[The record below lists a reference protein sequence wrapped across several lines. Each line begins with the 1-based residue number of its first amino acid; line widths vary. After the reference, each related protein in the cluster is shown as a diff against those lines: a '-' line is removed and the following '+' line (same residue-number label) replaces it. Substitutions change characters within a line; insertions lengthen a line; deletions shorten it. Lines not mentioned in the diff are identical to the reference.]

1 MDVLQEI
8 AAVAAVLGLLGSVLW
23 FLRRRGIA
31 GVFPSGLLPL
41 RRPSRRRLECV
52 ERLAL
57 GPQHS
62 IHLIRLG
69 GRGLLVTSSPS
80 GCALMESFP
89 WHEFESPRGAAR

>member
-1 MDVLQEI
+1 MDAIREI
-8 AAVAAVLGLLGSVLW
+8 AAAAAVLGLLGALLW
-23 FLRRRGIA
+23 RLRRRGLA
-31 GVFPSGLLPL
+31 GVLAL
-41 RRPSRRRLECV
+41 RHPRGRQLECV

-57 GPQHS
+57 GPQHA

-89 WHEFESPRGAAR
+89 WTEFEGSRGTAR